1 VRSSTRR
8 TILWAL
14 ALVAA
19 LVAVGVAFMQ
29 SGGDDQ
35 ADEAEPPPS
44 PSPHLPEDLAD
55 VCGDEATTEPADLSL
70 DRTLARCGPGAPA
83 AQPLPGAA
91 AVRVAVTARSDAS
104 APLLL
109 ADALGEFEAEGLQ
122 VEIVDMDGV
131 AAYEAM
137 AAGEVDAVVGGIDAP
152 FFDAVHDGLAAR
164 LVMGGTVPRAPSDLD
179 LAQAGLWLRSDLI
192 SDEEKWDNVEAQTIL
207 VPGGPGGAATYPIN
221 TILGQHQLGPNTV
234 DIAEASPSEAA
245 SRLLGAEVG
254 GAWVPGPFAGSLG
267 EDPSLRLVVTV
278 PGSESIDGTVFGPR
292 LLRDDRDV
300 GLAYVRA
307 VVRTI
312 NTHVSDGYGDEVLPD
327 LAAALDVDEDVLA
340 DGASPLFDWEVRSG
354 TTTRIQEALVTLG
367 SVGYEEPAPERGLV
381 DRTLVD
387 EAVAADE

>member
-29 SGGDDQ
+29 SGDGQ

-44 PSPHLPEDLAD
+44 PSPRLPEDLAD
-55 VCGDEATTEPADLSL
+55 GCGDEAVTDPTDLSL

-83 AQPLPGAA
+83 AQPLPRPAS
-91 AVRVAVTARSDAS
+91 VRVAVTARSESA

-109 ADALGEFEAEGLQ
+109 AEALGEFEAEDLR
-122 VEIVDMDGV
+122 VEIVDMDGA
-131 AAYEAM
+131 AAYEAL

-164 LVMGGTVPRAPSDLD
+164 LVMGGTVPRVPSDLD

-192 SDEEKWDNVEAQTIL
+192 SDEEKWDNVEEQTIL
-207 VPGGPGGAATYPIN
+207 VPGGPGGAATYPIT
-221 TILGQHQLGPNTV
+221 TILGQHQIGANAV
-234 DIAEASPSEAA
+234 DLADASPEEAA
-245 SRLLGAEVG
+245 SLLLGAEVG

-267 EDPSLRLVVTV
+267 EDPLLRLVVTA
-278 PGSESIDGTVFGPR
+278 PGSESLDGTVFGPR
-292 LLRDDRDV
+292 LLRADRAV

-307 VVRTI
+307 VARTI
-312 NTHVSDGYGDEVLPD
+312 NTHLSDGYRDEVLPD
-327 LAAALDVDEDVLA
+327 LATALDVDEDDLTS
-340 DGASPLFDWEVRSG
+340 GGTPLFDWEVRSG
-354 TTTRIQEALVTLG
+354 TTGRIQEALVTLG
-367 SVGYEEPAPERGLV
+367 SVGYEEPTAERRLV

-387 EAVAADE
+387 EVVAPEG